1 MREIYFDN
9 SATTRICPAALQAYV
24 EASEQHYGNP
34 SSRHARGQDAA
45 AVLRRARQTICSGI
59 GASDGELIFV
69 ASGSEANNLAI
80 LGRAYAKQRFRGGR
94 LLTSEGEHSSVNE
107 PLARLEEQGFTIAHI
122 PTLGGA
128 LDMDALAAAGGDDVI
143 LVSLMLVNNETGAL
157 YDIPR
162 AARIIRRCCP
172 NALLHCDATQGYMK
186 VPFTV
191 RSLGVD
197 LLTLSAH
204 KIEGPKG
211 MGALWVAPGV
221 LGSRGIV
228 PLVYGGGQERGLR
241 SGTENLPGAVAFA
254 AAAAEQRNSFSARTE
269 ALGTLREYLLGRL
282 REDARLREVQ
292 VNLPAVAAPHIL
304 SLTMPDIKSET
315 MLNALSG
322 KGIYVSSGSACSSNH
337 PNLSSALGAF
347 GLSPRQADC
356 TIRVSLGR
364 QNTKEDADALCEAL
378 GELLPRLQRIR

>member
-59 GASDGELIFV
+59 GAADGELIFV

-228 PLVYGGGQERGLR
+228 PLVYGGGQERD
-241 SGTENLPGAVAFA
+241 
-254 AAAAEQRNSFSARTE
+254 SARAPRTF
-269 ALGTLREYLLGRL
+269 R
-282 REDARLREVQ
+282 ARLPLPPRPPNNGTAFPLAPRCSVPC
-292 VNLPAVAAPHIL
+292 VNTCSAGCARTRGCARCRSICLP
-304 SLTMPDIKSET
+304 
-315 MLNALSG
+315 
-322 KGIYVSSGSACSSNH
+322 
-337 PNLSSALGAF
+337 
-347 GLSPRQADC
+347 SP
-356 TIRVSLGR
+356 
-364 QNTKEDADALCEAL
+364 
-378 GELLPRLQRIR
+378 PRTFSR